1 MALSCPTTLK
11 LAEDVSRIPAAV
23 LTAITYS
30 GIPMVSGVPSPG
42 KNSSC
47 PQWSGCQALRSVF
60 PGARVTFAF
69 QVNNTQYKAQ
79 RSGREY
85 QLRRNDVG
93 VRGRT
98 SANPP
103 SWVQSQPGRRIPFWM
118 QLAARGAAWRKGR
131 ALQWNRRTKDNSK
144 RPNLLQLL
152 LHPINRFAAAIWCH
166 VGSQYTLHK
175 MTKKTQSMS
184 PIQTFNV

>member
-1 MALSCPTTLK
+1 
-11 LAEDVSRIPAAV
+11 
-23 LTAITYS
+23 
-30 GIPMVSGVPSPG
+30 MVSGVPSPG

-60 PGARVTFAF
+60 PGARVTFVF

-103 SWVQSQPGRRIPFWM
+103 RLQVKTLRIRYRAGSNWMNTLSLVYKGQREIGIVLALKFYPKISYSWPLYSWSI
-118 QLAARGAAWRKGR
+118 AAYVVVKSIFSFLLYPYMSNNFFFPTGVA
-131 ALQWNRRTKDNSK
+131 
-144 RPNLLQLL
+144 PNFFQK
-152 LHPINRFAAAIWCH
+152 HRHGHYFFP
-166 VGSQYTLHK
+166 
-175 MTKKTQSMS
+175 
-184 PIQTFNV
+184 